1 MNLKSNLSL
10 YFLTDRFDNLVL
22 KSLIDFPLVIINR
35 NIWLLM
41 MLNIP
46 EHFKR
51 ITKCHQEI
59 IQLIWS
65 L

>member
-51 ITKCHQEI
+51 IT
-59 IQLIWS
+59 
-65 L
+65 